1 MSADNIVARRMVV
14 DHCHKPNLP
23 RAVSATC
30 TVERHD
36 GESSAQIT
44 LKGDIDLESAPL
56 VRQALTRCLLD
67 GVGAIHVDLTHVD
80 FCDCS
85 GLNAFL
91 HVHHLAR
98 QVGAAVHLRH
108 PAPAVARLLALTG
121 TEAILLAPQRAG
133 PT

>member
-1 MSADNIVARRMVV
+1 MSADHIVARRMLV
-14 DHCHKPNLP
+14 DHGHRPNLP

-36 GESSAQIT
+36 RENSAQIT
-44 LKGDIDLESAPL
+44 LRGDIDLESAPL

-67 GVGAIHVDLTHVD
+67 GVGTIHVDLTHVD

-91 HVHHLAR
+91 HAHHLAG
-98 QVGAAVHLRH
+98 QVGAAVHLH
-108 PAPAVARLLALTG
+108 HLGPTVARLLALTR
-121 TEAILLAPQRAG
+121 TDAILLARAG